1 MENIGTSPFSNSR
14 CIVIHH
20 FLIGDTASHV
30 SFPGRFLQILGT
42 CLVIWVRRTSGM
54 WTTMAGDVCQ
64 KWRSQRV
71 IRFLKDGH
79 ETNHAFG
86 VPFSYCRTMNTIQVI
101 HEISIF
107 VFLRFHEKKWELLSW
122 CFADRMLGFPWA
134 MKETPGCFRGI
145 SGMKSITQSCRD
157 YFIHLINHEHK
168 DPVSKTT
175 RIFFHENLTP
185 LLTTHGFPCVSPENR
200 LGFSLTSGYM
210 CVMWWLGWRRWST
223 AGPPAIRWD
232 TSAPSVW

>member
-1 MENIGTSPFSNSR
+1 MRPIWPVVSCNSGRTSGWCWWQLLFSLINMVMENIGTSPFSNSR

-86 VPFSYCRTMNTIQVI
+86 VPFSYCRTTNTIQVI

-134 MKETPGCFRGI
+134 MKETLVVFGVYPGW
-145 SGMKSITQSCRD
+145 
-157 YFIHLINHEHK
+157 N
-168 DPVSKTT
+168 P
-175 RIFFHENLTP
+175 
-185 LLTTHGFPCVSPENR
+185 
-200 LGFSLTSGYM
+200 
-210 CVMWWLGWRRWST
+210 
-223 AGPPAIRWD
+223 
-232 TSAPSVW
+232 

>member
-1 MENIGTSPFSNSR
+1 MHLACHSATAELWILSKWYMKSQFCFS
-14 CIVIHH
+14 
-20 FLIGDTASHV
+20 
-30 SFPGRFLQILGT
+30 
-42 CLVIWVRRTSGM
+42 
-54 WTTMAGDVCQ
+54 
-64 KWRSQRV
+64 
-71 IRFLKDGH
+71 
-79 ETNHAFG
+79 
-86 VPFSYCRTMNTIQVI
+86 
-101 HEISIF
+101 EISWEKMRAF
-107 VFLRFHEKKWELLSW
+107 VMMLCRPNAWLSMSNE
-122 CFADRMLGFPWA
+122 RN
-134 MKETPGCFRGI
+134 PGCFRGI

-168 DPVSKTT
+168 GPVSKTT

-185 LLTTHGFPCVSPENR
+185 LLTTHGFPCVSPENP